1 MNINVELILI
11 IALLL
16 SLAAGITVYFLVKRI
31 KEKSRELE
39 NQLHL
44 KLQQLEILNNTLME
58 EIKLRKETEKK
69 LLEKAEELQQSNL
82 DKDRMFS
89 VISHDLKNPF
99 QGLLGYADMLYEEFN
114 DLDNNI
120 KLDLVKG
127 IRSSSKN
134 IYNLLINLLEWSRLQ
149 TNRMDINIKE
159 INLYDK
165 VCEVF
170 SIHSANAKKKNIELL
185 NEIDE
190 NAIIESDE
198 YMLNSVLNNLIGN
211 AIKYSNEGD
220 KVIARCEFNK
230 DNLEISIQDT
240 GVGIPVDRLKNLFK
254 PGGNRS
260 TAGTH
265 NESGTGLGLL
275 ICKEMIERLGGKI
288 TVESRVGEG
297 ARFSIILPW
306 NNEKV

>member
-1 MNINVELILI
+1 MNINVELILLFV
-11 IALLL
+11 LLL
-16 SLAAGITVYFLVKRI
+16 SFAAGITVYFLVRRI
-31 KEKSRELE
+31 KEKSKELE
-39 NQLHL
+39 NQLHI

-99 QGLLGYADMLYEEFN
+99 QGLLGYSEMLYEEFD
-114 DLDNNI
+114 DLDDNV
-120 KLDLVKG
+120 KLELAKG
-127 IRSSSKN
+127 IRSVSKN

-170 SIHSANAKKKNIELL
+170 NLHSANAKKKNVELM

-190 NAIIESDE
+190 NAVIKSDE
-198 YMLNSVLNNLIGN
+198 YMLNSVLNNLVGN
-211 AIKYSNEGD
+211 AIKYSDTGD
-220 KVIARCEFNK
+220 KVIARCEFNQ
-230 DNLEISIQDT
+230 DNLELSIQDT
-240 GVGIPVDRLKNLFK
+240 GVGIPVDRLKTLFK
-254 PGGNRS
+254 PGSNRS
-260 TAGTH
+260 TAGTQ
-265 NESGTGLGLL
+265 NETGTGLGLL

-288 TVESRVGEG
+288 TVESREGEG